1 MNGET
6 SDKLRDNIKAIVA
19 KRRIPK
25 KELAETA
32 GIHPDTLRFFL
43 SGKSDMTISLL
54 ARIAKALDMTVTG
67 LINWRAK

>member
-6 SDKLRDNIKAIVA
+6 SDKLRENIQAIIK
-19 KRRIPK
+19 KRRLPR

-54 ARIAKALDMTVTG
+54 ARVAKALDMTVTG
-67 LINWRAK
+67 LINWRVK